1 MLNEDKRRMDN
12 YPDVLTPDEAMQV
25 LSIGK
30 NTIYKLL
37 QSNAIKSLK
46 IGKLYRIPKAYLQ
59 EFILSCYND
68 SCIDSTP
75 VRAKQEGGLI

>member
-1 MLNEDKRRMDN
+1 MLIEDKRRLEN

-59 EFILSCYND
+59 DFILSCYND
-68 SCIDSTP
+68 SGIDSAP
-75 VRAKQEGGLI
+75 VRAQEGGLT

>member
-1 MLNEDKRRMDN
+1 MLIEENRRLEN

-59 EFILSCYND
+59 DFILSCYND
-68 SCIDSTP
+68 SCIDSAP
-75 VRAKQEGGLI
+75 VRAQEGGLT